1 MHVSEEINN
10 IKDLKDGDTSDIP
23 AAITDTG
30 CERELNEDRY
40 AVVDSRSGLAW
51 IVCDGMGGVSGGELA
66 AQLAIDALRR
76 DLENMPGR
84 AAEVALRSA
93 ILEANRVIVLRR
105 QNPAFSSMGTTI
117 VSALFQGPEV
127 IIGSVGDSRAYIVRD
142 GAIQQLSVDHTY
154 VQGLV
159 ERGEIKPED
168 ALTHAQ
174 AHVLTRCIGSEPGL
188 EVDIKQYWLWPISE
202 AGIKDT
208 LVLVTDGLYSHV
220 HDVEIASIVT
230 ENTPQRACV
239 KLVELAKER
248 GGFDNI
254 TVAVIPLPG
263 ELKKEK
269 PQGLGLSSSRVFVEA
284 PIKVSALDFSWVKE
298 SFPVVALAW
307 VVLSIL
313 FALLVSVLMIIAI
326 MK

>member
-1 MHVSEEINN
+1 VQVTEDNNSTVSNDSNETANV
-10 IKDLKDGDTSDIP
+10 P

-76 DLENMPGR
+76 DLENLPAR
-84 AAEVALRSA
+84 PAQSALRSA

-117 VSALFQGPEV
+117 VSALFQGSEV
-127 IIGSVGDSRAYIVRD
+127 IIGSVGDSRAYMVRE

-159 ERGEIKPED
+159 EKGEIQPEE
-168 ALTHAQ
+168 ALTHPQ
-174 AHVLTRCIGSEPGL
+174 AHVLTRCIGAEPGL
-188 EVDIKQYWLWPISE
+188 EVDIKQYWLWPQTSS
-202 AGIKDT
+202 KDS

-220 HDVEIASIVT
+220 HDIEIATIVS
-230 ENTPQRACV
+230 ENSPQRACV

-269 PQGLGLSSSRVFVEA
+269 PEGLGLSSSTIFAEVVTKTS
-284 PIKVSALDFSWVKE
+284 PLDFSWVKD
-298 SFPVVALAW
+298 SMPIIGLAW
-307 VVLSIL
+307 IVLSFL
-313 FALLVSVLMIIAI
+313 FVLLVGVLMLIAI
-326 MK
+326 VK